1 MRTTIKELLKGVI
14 VDIDRGEQKEFE
26 RGFLLPLSIVG
37 IWFSLIS
44 FILNIFLGFNLTLV
58 FVPVFSF
65 SIFLLVY
72 YLVKNGIYQSAAKW
86 LFIFSVFI
94 FVNLTWFY
102 NFGSQSPWFFIIVLL
117 YSYLVLM
124 LNGKNLLLISILLFT
139 NTIALFLFEFYYPN
153 ALGDY
158 QNNTARLT
166 DFYSATILFGASAY
180 ILMSLAK
187 RFYLSEYKKAKE
199 AEKLKSSF
207 LANLS
212 HEIRTPLNSI
222 VGFSNVLAEADEDMS
237 EEEKLKYG
245 AIIKQSSSSL
255 LRLIND
261 VLDVSKIEAGQ
272 LGVKENEFCVN
283 DLIYS
288 LKDIYTLAIKK
299 NDKRELV
306 LKTQIP
312 HELIFV
318 TGDKERVKQ
327 VLNNL
332 LDNAVKFTESG
343 TIAFGFSLEDN
354 MVHFFVEDTGIG
366 VKAEYKDSLF
376 DRFYKVEDDKE
387 ILYRGVGIGLYLS
400 KKIVEL
406 LDGTIWFESTFGKG
420 SIFHFTIPDNNLVV
434 KEKEKPVSVRKK
446 EKTFGKHTLLLVEDD
461 LASMELLK
469 QILKSV
475 DLHTIEAATGAE
487 VLNILDTMPEI
498 DLVLLD
504 IRLPD
509 INGFDLLVKIKEVLP
524 GVPVIAQTAFVMAG
538 DKKKCFDA
546 GFDDYISK
554 PIMRDALFAK
564 IEKYL
569 DIEKTDIL

>member
-564 IEKYL
+564 IETYL

>member
-1 MRTTIKELLKGVI
+1 MRTTIKELLKGVT

-65 SIFLLVY
+65 FIFLLVY
-72 YLVKNGIYQSAAKW
+72 YLVKNGIYQSTAKW
-86 LFIFSVFI
+86 FFIFSVFV

-102 NFGSQSPWFFIIVLL
+102 NFGSRSPWFFIIVLL

-124 LNGKNLLLISILLFT
+124 LNGKNLLLISILLFA
-139 NTIALFLFEFYYPN
+139 NTIVLFLFELYYPN
-153 ALGDY
+153 VLGDY
-158 QNNTARLT
+158 QSNTARLT
-166 DFYSATILFGASAY
+166 DFYSAMILFGASAY

-222 VGFSNVLAEADEDMS
+222 VGFSNVLAEADEDMG
-237 EEEKLKYG
+237 EEEKQKYG

-283 DLIYS
+283 DLIVS
-288 LKDIYTLAIKK
+288 LKEIYTLAIKENNK
-299 NDKRELV
+299 KELA
-306 LKTQIP
+306 LKTQMP
-312 HELIFV
+312 DELITV
-318 TGDKERVKQ
+318 TGDKERVNQ

-343 TIAFGFSLEDN
+343 TITFGFRLEDN

-376 DRFYKVEDDKE
+376 DRFYKVEDDKD

-406 LDGTIWFESTFGKG
+406 LGGTIWFESIFGKG
-420 SIFHFTIPDNNLVV
+420 SIFHFTIPGNNLVV

-475 DLHTIEAATGAE
+475 DLHTIEATTGAE
-487 VLNILDTMPEI
+487 VLGILDTNQEI

-509 INGFDLLVKIKEVLP
+509 INGFDLLVKINEVLP

-554 PIMRDALFAK
+554 PILRDELFAK

-569 DIEKTDIL
+569 DIEKIDTL

>member
-158 QNNTARLT
+158 QNNTARLA

-564 IEKYL
+564 IETYL